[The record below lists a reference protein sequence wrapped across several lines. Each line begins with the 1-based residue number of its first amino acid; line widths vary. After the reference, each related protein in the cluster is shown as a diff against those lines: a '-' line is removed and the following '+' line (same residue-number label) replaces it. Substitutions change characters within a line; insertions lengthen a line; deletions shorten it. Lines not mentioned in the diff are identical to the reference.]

1 LETGLKRAFHIV
13 LVVIAIAVGIVT
25 TLSFVFD
32 NDVLRNVRGVFVEW
46 TVIIVAFAMLLG
58 ILNVLRVHAQRIQ
71 HGQGTVYSVI
81 LVISFLVVFIPG
93 ILSPERVPGGLRD
106 WVGPNGTIV
115 DFAYRYVQRPL
126 QATLFSLMAFFVF
139 TAAWRAFRIR
149 STGSL
154 IMFIAALVVLL
165 GSMRLTLGGWKLLT
179 EARDWV
185 MRVPVMAGARGVLL
199 GIALGTV
206 VTGVRFLL
214 GVDRPYGD

>member
-32 NDVLRNVRGVFVEW
+32 NDVLRNVRALFAEW
-46 TVIIVAFAMLLG
+46 AVIIVAFAMLLG
-58 ILNVLRVHAQRIQ
+58 VLNVLRVHAQRIQ

-81 LVISFLVVFIPG
+81 LVISFLGVFVPG
-93 ILSPERVPGGLRD
+93 ILSPDRVPAVLRD
-106 WVGPNGTIV
+106 WVGPSGTIV

-126 QATLFSLMAFFVF
+126 QATIFSLMAFFVF

-165 GSMRLTLGGWKLLT
+165 GSMRLTFGGWTLLT
-179 EARDWV
+179 EAREWV
-185 MRVPVMAGARGVLL
+185 MRVPVKAGARGVLL
-199 GIALGTV
+199 GIALGTI

-214 GVDRPYGD
+214 GVDRPYSD